1 MTNITL
7 EQKLLGSTAA
17 NAARVLQVEGEGEQG
32 ASGPQPVTEA
42 SEPERKKIANRDWI
56 DDAGKEV
63 AEEEATGVRY
73 EFLGRTKDGVTIPPD
88 GNSYTVYLR
97 DLKPAALAMAAGFG
111 LITLMGNVTNTWM
124 GDKSPDKDAKA
135 SEAIAARIALL
146 NEGKW
151 IDRTR
156 EGVGARVDKDSL
168 AKAIVNVFTQKGKTV
183 DEAMIRA
190 KLESSADFLK
200 ASRANPEVLREYAVI
215 MGRNVTT
222 VDELASMIA

>member
-1 MTNITL
+1 MTNTTL
-7 EQKLLGSTAA
+7 DQRLLTSASFKG
-17 NAARVLQVEGEGEQG
+17 ARVLSADSETEQ
-32 ASGPQPVTEA
+32 ASSGPITEA

-56 DDAGKEV
+56 NDAKEEV
-63 AEEEATGVRY
+63 AEELATGVRY
-73 EFLGRTKDGVTIPPD
+73 EFLGRTKDGVTIPAD
-88 GNSYTVYLR
+88 GNSYTVFFR
-97 DLKPAALAMAAGFG
+97 DLQPAALAMAAGFG

-135 SEAIAARIALL
+135 SDAIAARIALL

-156 EGVGARVDKDSL
+156 EGVGARVDKDAL

-183 DEAMIRA
+183 DEAKIRA
-190 KLESSADFLK
+190 KLEESADFLK